1 MVTCNIGPRGW
12 FAASHG
18 GIQELLAHRP
28 LLVFIQDARITRAR
42 ATSKNFKKHLA
53 WVAPGYRAFVS
64 ASSDRGGDDQR
75 EYSLASMTL
84 VHSTIMDRVKS
95 RPNSPAG

>member
-1 MVTCNIGPRGW
+1 VVTCNIGPRGW